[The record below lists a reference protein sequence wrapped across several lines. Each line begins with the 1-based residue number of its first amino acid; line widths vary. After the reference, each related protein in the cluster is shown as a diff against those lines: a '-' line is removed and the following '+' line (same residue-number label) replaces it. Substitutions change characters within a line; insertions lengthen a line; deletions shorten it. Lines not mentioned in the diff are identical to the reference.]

1 MRLLLSFVLVSFQ
14 LAFGQLVHPPNNDAF
29 LQEEVAFVYIQIAP
43 ADLNL
48 ILTDSLYADHEFPA
62 TFRYLS
68 STIDETV
75 TNVGFRLRGNTSRN
89 SAKKS
94 FKVSFNEFVQG
105 RKWKG
110 VEKLNLNGEH
120 NDVSIMRSR
129 MCNQLLKYAGLP
141 AARTS
146 YVRLYINNE
155 YKGLYLN
162 VEHIDEEFIQRRF
175 TNDHTG
181 NLFKCNYGADL
192 KQIGSSPAPY
202 MGTYELKTNTQAN
215 NYSGLINFIDILNN
229 TNESQFTCAIQQVFD
244 VELYLRTLAMEILIG
259 HWDGYA
265 GNKNNYYLY
274 QRPSDGKF
282 VFIEYD
288 MDNSLGVDWGIIPFE
303 NWSTRNIYTW
313 AKGDKPLYDRLMA
326 VPYFKDRF
334 NFHMNDLLNN
344 VFVPQNLLTEL
355 GLTQDLITQ
364 AALEDEYKSY
374 DYGYT
379 DSDFLAAINT
389 TIGGHIKQSLQLYIQ
404 QRHTTA
410 TNQLQNIQNLENPC
424 QLSLDEMIKDVFVP
438 LKAFDLMGNEIEL
451 DTTNKAKLLVDKNG
465 NTKIVWNHE

>member
-288 MDNSLGVDWGIIPFE
+288 MDNTLGVDWGLIPFE
-303 NWSTRNIYTW
+303 NWSTRNIHTW

-404 QRHTTA
+404 QRHTSA

-451 DTTNKAKLLVDKNG
+451 DTINKAKLLVDKYG
-465 NTKIVWNHE
+465 NTKIVWTHE

>member
-141 AARTS
+141 TARTS

-162 VEHIDEEFIQRRF
+162 VEHIDEEFLQRRF

-181 NLFKCNYGADL
+181 NLYKCNYGANL
-192 KQIGSSPAPY
+192 KQIGASQAPY
-202 MGTYELKTNTQAN
+202 VGLYELKTNKQAN

-244 VELYLRTLAMEILIG
+244 VELYLRTLAVEILIG

-265 GNKNNYYLY
+265 GNMNNYYLY

-282 VFIEYD
+282 LFMEYD
-288 MDNSLGVDWGIIPFE
+288 MDNTLGVDWGIIPFE

-313 AKGDKPLYDRLMA
+313 AKDDKPLYDRLLA

-334 NFHMNDLLNN
+334 NFHMNDLLTN
-344 VFVPQNLLTEL
+344 VFIPQNLLTEF

-364 AALEDEYKSY
+364 AALEDDYKGY

-404 QRHTTA
+404 QRHTSA

-424 QLSLDEMIKDVFVP
+424 QLSLVELIKDVFVP

-451 DTTNKAKLLVDKNG
+451 DTTNKVKLLVDKNG

>member
-1 MRLLLSFVLVSFQ
+1 MRILLFLLLFKFSFV
-14 LAFGQLVHPPNNDAF
+14 FGQLVHPANNDAF
-29 LQEEVAFVYIQIAP
+29 LQGEVAFVYIQIAP

-75 TNVGFRLRGNTSRN
+75 ANVGFRLRGNTSRN
-89 SAKKS
+89 AAKKS

-105 RKWKG
+105 QKWKG

-120 NDVSIMRSR
+120 NDVSILRSR
-129 MCNQLLKYAGLP
+129 LCNQLLKNAGLP

-155 YKGLYLN
+155 YRGLYLN
-162 VEHIDEEFIQRRF
+162 VEHIDEEFLQRRF
-175 TNDHTG
+175 INDNTG
-181 NLFKCNYGADL
+181 NLFKCNYGANL
-192 KQIGSSPAPY
+192 KQIGGSASQY
-202 MGTYELKTNTQAN
+202 MGLYELKTNKTQN
-215 NYSGLINFIDILNN
+215 DYSGLINFIDILNN
-229 TNESQFTCAIQQVFD
+229 TNADQFTCAIQSVFD
-244 VELYLRTLAMEILIG
+244 VDLYLRTLALEILMG

-265 GNKNNYYLY
+265 GNMNNYYLY
-274 QRPSDGKF
+274 ERPSDGKF
-282 VFIEYD
+282 VFLEYD
-288 MDNSLGVDWGIIPFE
+288 MDNTLGVDWGVIPFE
-303 NWSTRNIYTW
+303 DWSTRNIYTW
-313 AKGDKPLYDRLMA
+313 AKGEKPLYDRLLA

-334 NFHMNDLLNN
+334 NFHMNDLLTS

-364 AALEDEYKSY
+364 AALEDEYKGY

-389 TIGGHIKQSLQLYIQ
+389 TIGGHIKQSLQQYIQ
-404 QRHTTA
+404 QRHTSA
-410 TNQLQNIQNLENPC
+410 TSQLQVIQNIENPC
-424 QLSLDEMIKDVFVP
+424 QLSLDEMIKEVFVP

-451 DTTNKAKLLVDKNG
+451 DTTNKAKLLVDKFG
-465 NTKIVWNHE
+465 NTKIVWTHE

>member
-48 ILTDSLYADHEFPA
+48 ILIDSLYADHEFPA

-129 MCNQLLKYAGLP
+129 MSNQLLKYAELP
-141 AARTS
+141 TARTS

-288 MDNSLGVDWGIIPFE
+288 MDNTLGVDWGIIPFE
-303 NWSTRNIYTW
+303 NWSTRNIYSW
-313 AKGDKPLYDRLMA
+313 AKDDKPLYDKLLA

-344 VFVPQNLLTEL
+344 VFVPQNLITEL

-364 AALEDEYKSY
+364 AALEDEYKGY

-404 QRHTTA
+404 QRHTSA

-424 QLSLDEMIKDVFVP
+424 QLSLVELIKDVFVP

-451 DTTNKAKLLVDKNG
+451 DTTNKVKLLVDKNG
-465 NTKIVWNHE
+465 NTKRVWNHE